1 MSEEKQSYS
10 FERSIEAADKR
21 LKVIQRQQKLQQKMD
36 RIFHTFNKAFEDVQ
50 KNLKDATK
58 LEAHSDRVC
67 FEIRDVPI
75 SIIYVPQSQPTYI
88 MVNKQ
93 NILAE
98 KVFICDKY
106 FGKNSYEMVGPSER
120 EVGAIFVTEET
131 YLVRWNSGKAFFYPG
146 VYELVDSTLV
156 LFFALCEMYK
166 DKYGNPL
173 EVNAEDYQHKVTP
186 LDLLTSGSA
195 GIEDSSSSIGKFTSK
210 APESTQVKKAPTNIY
225 KNMRF

>member
-1 MSEEKQSYS
+1 MNEESKVYS
-10 FERSIEAADKR
+10 FERAIEAADKR
-21 LKVIQRQQKLQQKMD
+21 LKVIQRQQKIQQKID
-36 RIFHTFNKAFEDVQ
+36 RIFHTFNKAFEDIQ
-50 KNLKDATK
+50 KNLNDATK

-75 SIIYVPQSQPTYI
+75 SIIYVPQAQPTYI
-88 MVNKQ
+88 IVNKQ

-98 KVFICDKY
+98 KIFICDKY

-120 EVGAIFVTEET
+120 EVGAIFVTEDT
-131 YLVRWNSGKAFFYPG
+131 YLVRWNNGKAFFYPG

-156 LFFALCEMYK
+156 LFFALCETYK
-166 DKYGNPL
+166 DRYGNSL

-186 LDLLTSGSA
+186 LDLLTSEP
-195 GIEDSSSSIGKFTSK
+195 IQTQNNSSSIGKFTSK
-210 APESTQVKKAPTNIY
+210 APENITVKKAPTSIY